1 MSEGGKRSSS
11 NGFEKPLT
19 TEDQQAWV
27 YPSYVLVSFTTTT
40 WEEKFKAH
48 DSFDFAG

>member
-27 YPSYVLVSFTTTT
+27 YPSYICARLVYDYYMGG
-40 WEEKFKAH
+40 KI
-48 DSFDFAG
+48 

>member
-19 TEDQQAWV
+19 TEDQQARV
-27 YPSYVLVSFTTTT
+27 NDMRRLVGPLPDKIRCPFIVLM
-40 WEEKFKAH
+40 H
-48 DSFDFAG
+48 QLQDI